1 MTRIEGENTRV
12 RHYLARLKR
21 KSLCYS
27 KSDNE
32 NKNQGVTK
40 DYKNNMVFIFKLSVI
55 CRIYRYPKTRDDV
68 EIQRVFIDRS
78 LKALTNK
85 LLSRPSVFLIN
96 CSTILFFISSL
107 GVFIDRSL
115 TSPTNKL
122 CLRPLDFF
130 SSLSSEEMLRL
141 SIKLLIH
148 YLHYR
153 TIPARISSRKDA
165 TPFFL
170 VLCLDTV

>member
-55 CRIYRYPKTRDDV
+55 CRIYRYRKTRDDV
-68 EIQRVFIDRS
+68 EIERS
-78 LKALTNK
+78 LYLNYPSVQD
-85 LLSRPSVFLIN
+85 LSVDEDLSISHQLCDHIIFYFLSRGLY
-96 CSTILFFISSL
+96 
-107 GVFIDRSL
+107 RS
-115 TSPTNKL
+115 
-122 CLRPLDFF
+122 
-130 SSLSSEEMLRL
+130 
-141 SIKLLIH
+141 
-148 YLHYR
+148 
-153 TIPARISSRKDA
+153 IPDITD
-165 TPFFL
+165 
-170 VLCLDTV
+170 